1 MKESCVLSSPV
12 GNQSVRPEADKS
24 RNSGVSMLSIYGAGL
39 VTKLCPTLMTPWT
52 IAQHSPLSMAFPK
65 QEYQSELPS
74 PGDLPNS
81 GIETA
86 SPALQANSYS

>member
-24 RNSGVSMLSIYGAGL
+24 RNSRVSMLSTCGGGL
-39 VTKLCPTLMTPWT
+39 VTKLCPTLMTSWT

-65 QEYQSELPS
+65 QEYRSELPT
-74 PGDLPNS
+74 PGDLPNP
-81 GIETA
+81 GIESA
-86 SPALQANSYS
+86 SPALQANSYC